1 MNTQNLSKLEINK
14 LSARQYSREKLSNN
28 LNNNALYL
36 VPTTS
41 VVPMAG
47 CEIVNNG
54 QADMNGNDVVLS
66 SIINCSLL
74 ETLTLDITEQL
85 IYVPLKNDL
94 ALQGQKVYFGDDTLS
109 ESDQT
114 EITYSKNGIWTSL
127 SDINDGRGWNNDQ
140 VLTLLIKGSGEL
152 FKFDYVR
159 LLSVPY
165 PLAENTSF

>member
-14 LSARQYSREKLSNN
+14 LSARQYSREKLSDN

-47 CEIVNNG
+47 CEIINNG
-54 QADMNGNDVVLS
+54 QSDMDGNDVILS

-94 ALQGQKVYFGDDTLS
+94 TLQGQKVYFGDDTLS

-165 PLAENTSF
+165 PSAEGASF